1 MAYDAT
7 LVMEYLGKA
16 HDTRLLTEREKHL
29 VGLAVT
35 ITRGCQV
42 CTRGRIEKARSAEI
56 SDDALNALVAVV
68 AAINAGVSAA
78 TAREAFSLAD
88 ASLAEE
94 CGALCSA
101 DGSPGH

>member
-1 MAYDAT
+1 V
-7 LVMEYLGKA
+7 LEYLGKA

-29 VGLAVT
+29 IGLAVT

-42 CTRGRIEKARSAEI
+42 CTRGRIEKARSAGI
-56 SDDALNALVAVV
+56 SDDVLNALVAVV

-78 TAREAFSLAD
+78 TAREAFQLAD
-88 ASLAEE
+88 VSLAEE

-101 DGSPGH
+101 DGSPVR